1 MHLWHLRLEMAKLLF
16 FGVRIGVL
24 VMLFSLEL
32 WVSADEMGRPTT
44 FWWDS
49 VRQVKNNSSQEALRQ
64 FFRKY
69 CDSSHIKDCD
79 HGYYRERSGP
89 YKGRCVPCNCNGLSG
104 DCDPHTGKCL
114 NCQFNTAGD
123 HCERCMEG
131 YYGSAILRTCRM
143 CPCPLTDPAKSFA
156 VGCLGVGDEFEC
168 LCKPGYSGV
177 RCERCALGYYGSPLA
192 ERGSCQPCDC
202 EHGYVCDPLTGDCYE
217 ADDPDTDNCFDCDI
231 CVVKLMD
238 DLAAMDEEF
247 ARLIDQLGSLSPNA
261 TSYTGLEK
269 LEDAI
274 ADTKVLVQKYTE
286 SVFKLKPKIS
296 ELESH
301 LQNVKDDLTALNDKA
316 IEMSCSAVQLLKSI
330 DQTYQRG
337 DNLRSESVNLLQKIQ
352 EFLDKLNR
360 SNNTG
365 GNTEDATRM
374 LKEAQRMLE
383 KMRRQTCRVQRELAN
398 EELRKAHILLSLVLE
413 DLIVP
418 LNGSLIAADRI
429 RQDLMDRAEDLRDI
443 QEAIIDAQLDVL
455 KANGVNKLNEEQLKN
470 ILKHFKALRK
480 NQGNIIAN
488 LNMAR
493 GTLKD
498 ASDLQEM
505 MDELK
510 ENMTH
515 LAALIDGAKYNLE
528 AKLELLSNATAK
540 QEVVRQAEEHAQ
552 ELTKL
557 AIDLQMVI
565 MNIKNS
571 TAVHKAIEAIN
582 AFTAITAAINE
593 AEAAA
598 KLAKEAADHA
608 LKDVQKQDLQ
618 NKAKDLIN
626 NANALLVNA
635 KEASIQLEDVA
646 QKCEAYKNLI
656 QQAEDKQK
664 QLKQVMLD
672 VLEKMNNIKRGDIDI
687 LINQAK
693 EGAAGVNAT
702 AADALTR
709 MQNISEDLNKVN
721 VSTQDPN
728 LNNLLDGVNK
738 TLTELDQTF
747 PSLIDKLNDVENQ
760 TEHLPG
766 PTNLSSSI
774 ERIKVLIEQTRDA
787 ANRIRGP
794 ILFSGNAHI
803 ELRPPKDLED
813 FRTFTALNFTL
824 HQPNTRGDG
833 RRRRQLDYTD
843 GQFVLYL
850 GNKHEVKDFIG
861 LVVRNGVLFCL
872 YKLGG
877 QLHEIETSEITKS
890 SNDKA
895 FMDRVDFRRVYQDA
909 QVIYTHTF
917 TSTEPNELP
926 ARINQPKT
934 MNGLLDLDPNDV
946 VLYVGGYPRDF
957 TPPVELQY
965 QGFKG
970 CIEFS
975 SINDQILGL
984 YNFQRAVNITKNDL
998 CQRGKVRTLG
1008 DYFDGT
1014 GYGKVDILSQN
1025 SFIKFF
1031 VLSHQMDAV
1040 LFYMG
1045 NENSYFFITLEG
1057 GYIVLRGVN
1066 NDAIIFERS
1075 NVKVFPQ
1082 TNFIQIR
1089 LTMNDVRPVTITVT
1103 DYVNIF
1109 LGYVKGLF
1117 REAYIGGVPAAIQE
1131 KYNVFLPSLRGCFK
1145 NIQVDVTTTFTEENG
1160 IVRGC
1165 PNPLLGSREATFEF
1179 GSSLSMSPIVKD
1191 TDLGTMVSLGFKTSE
1206 ENVAVLIQTGGMKN
1220 EFLLSLKDGF
1230 VEMSD
1235 SKEKLTSSTKCETGK
1250 WHYITAFRS
1259 SAGMQLNVD
1268 NTDVGDPPSPST
1280 FPEFAESVIL
1290 GDGLFGGC
1298 LRNLYMRSIQS
1309 DYTPADLSSFNQT
1322 GSVSLGF
1329 CKAEL
1334 PLQDI
1339 TMKRARHAGITSNSY
1354 SESSTQDCRNPKSI
1368 KHTYHIGSRSKM
1380 QFELDPEELNNRPH
1394 FSLDVQ
1400 TKSSEGLLLHLSGKH
1415 GVPLVILYLDEGKVK
1430 LSVGEDEIVSSR
1442 RINDGQWHSIKF
1454 TVKKRTSHLA
1464 VDDLRTLNGQPLK
1477 GFTQDL
1483 QSPVYMGQLQTRH
1496 QTYKNVPQKSII
1508 GCIRELRVS
1517 KLLLINPAVNQGATP
1532 CFKGRTEKGAY
1543 FAGNGAHLVL
1553 EKYYISGSTYDLTF
1567 ELRPRNLTGL
1577 IFHKRDNL
1585 GQTVTLFLKKGKVVV
1600 KVNDGKQRYSTAVT
1614 PTRPL
1619 CGAFHNVSVSI
1630 RQKSIELRVDD
1641 AKSRIRRRSIA
1652 RLSVH
1657 EEIYIGGLS
1666 ENRSEGVEMQTSYEG
1681 CLRNIR
1687 IHQNPLSFDNASIF
1701 GPINTNE
1708 CPAE

>member
-1 MHLWHLRLEMAKLLF
+1 MAKLLF

-79 HGYYRERSGP
+79 RGYYRERSGP
-89 YKGRCVPCNCNGLSG
+89 YKG
-104 DCDPHTGKCL
+104 
-114 NCQFNTAGD
+114 
-123 HCERCMEG
+123 
-131 YYGSAILRTCRM
+131 
-143 CPCPLTDPAKSFA
+143 
-156 VGCLGVGDEFEC
+156 
-168 LCKPGYSGV
+168 
-177 RCERCALGYYGSPLA
+177 RCALGYYGSPLA

-247 ARLIDQLGSLSPNA
+247 ARLIDQLGSFSPNA

-383 KMRRQTCRVQRELAN
+383 KMRRQTCRVQRELVN
-398 EELRKAHILLSLVLE
+398 EELRKAHILLSLILK
-413 DLIVP
+413 DLIFP

-498 ASDLQEM
+498 ASDIQEM

-721 VSTQDPN
+721 ISTQDQN
-728 LNNLLDGVNK
+728 LYNLLDGVNK

-1014 GYGKVDILSQN
+1014 GFGKVDILSQN

-1082 TNFIQIR
+1082 
-1089 LTMNDVRPVTITVT
+1089 
-1103 DYVNIF
+1103 
-1109 LGYVKGLF
+1109 
-1117 REAYIGGVPAAIQE
+1117 
-1131 KYNVFLPSLRGCFK
+1131 
-1145 NIQVDVTTTFTEENG
+1145 
-1160 IVRGC
+1160 
-1165 PNPLLGSREATFEF
+1165 GSREATFEF

-1259 SAGMQLNVD
+1259 SAGTFMR
-1268 NTDVGDPPSPST
+1268 PS
-1280 FPEFAESVIL
+1280 A
-1290 GDGLFGGC
+1290 
-1298 LRNLYMRSIQS
+1298 
-1309 DYTPADLSSFNQT
+1309 
-1322 GSVSLGF
+1322 
-1329 CKAEL
+1329 
-1334 PLQDI
+1334 
-1339 TMKRARHAGITSNSY
+1339 SY
-1354 SESSTQDCRNPKSI
+1354 
-1368 KHTYHIGSRSKM
+1368 
-1380 QFELDPEELNNRPH
+1380 RPH

-1400 TKSSEGLLLHLSGKH
+1400 TTSSEGLLLHLSGKH
-1415 GVPLVILYLDEGKVK
+1415 GVPLVVLYLYEGKVK

-1442 RINDGQWHSIKF
+1442 RINDGQWHSIQF
-1454 TVKKRTSHLA
+1454 TVKKRSSHLA

-1483 QSPVYMGQLQTRH
+1483 QSPVYVGQLQTRH

-1517 KLLLINPAVNQGATP
+1517 KLLLMNPAVNQGATP

-1553 EKYYISGSTYDLTF
+1553 EKYFISGSTYDLTF

-1666 ENRSEGVEMQTSYEG
+1666 APRRSESVAGLSVTSLTVARLKYCVTSE
-1681 CLRNIR
+1681 
-1687 IHQNPLSFDNASIF
+1687 QP
-1701 GPINTNE
+1701 
-1708 CPAE
+1708 